1 MRAKRGIGSGGG
13 CDAPNARITIQS
25 RKEINLRIS
34 KEYTTKPHD
43 GCEIIAESFGV
54 TGGYVN
60 KIADIDIP
68 DKWEILYITGESG
81 CGKTTLLREIAHQL
95 GVDIYKTPDELK
107 NYPLFSLYGVDEETQ
122 ITTISLLTSVGLS
135 DAVLWMN
142 TYGELSDSQQA
153 RFDIATAMHD
163 NDIVVI
169 DEFLSTLDRK
179 TAQPVAY
186 SIQKAIREQGKRL
199 IVTTAHDDLA
209 EYLMPDYIVRGSAF
223 PSEWIVLKGSV
234 SGNPFEDAVTYRYGD
249 KFDYRKE
256 RLGELHY
263 KGKYTGGTKEHLFAQ
278 IDGKT
283 IALLVSTYNMHT
295 GGRRISRVVVH
306 PSYRGCGIGKRLVQR
321 YLKDFP
327 DTDVIASMAMYNPI
341 FERAGMTRKK
351 DVDIKPPS
359 GLIKDLKSVSFDFT
373 RWYDKD
379 YLQQVCMSRRV
390 RDLLSKYANKAGSIV
405 IPGGIRIDDDA
416 IAQKIINEPT
426 TAKRVLFG
434 LRPRKMA
441 KYVNENNIC
450 VCESCWKTVGELFMD
465 NGNAVCADCYEAN
478 HPRLF

>member
-1 MRAKRGIGSGGG
+1 MRIV
-13 CDAPNARITIQS
+13 
-25 RKEINLRIS
+25 
-34 KEYTTKPHD
+34 KEYTTRPHD
-43 GCEIIAESFGV
+43 GCELIAESFGV

-68 DKWEILYITGESG
+68 DSWDVLYITGESG
-81 CGKTTLLREIAHQL
+81 CGKTTLLREIAHSL
-95 GVDIYKTPDELK
+95 NVDIYKTPESLK
-107 NYPLFSLYGVDEETQ
+107 HHPLFSLYGVDEQTQ
-122 ITTISLLTSVGLS
+122 VETISLLTSVGLS

-142 TYGELSDSQQA
+142 TYDELSDSQQA
-153 RFDIATAMHD
+153 RFEIATAMHD
-163 NDIVVI
+163 NDVVVI

-186 SIQKAIREQGKRL
+186 SIQKAVREQGKRL
-199 IVTTAHDDLA
+199 IVTTAHDDLTP
-209 EYLMPDYIVRGSAF
+209 YLMPDYTIRGSAF
-223 PSEWIVLKGSV
+223 PSEWVVLKGEV
-234 SGNPFEDAVTYRYGD
+234 SGNPFEDIVTYRYGD

-321 YLKDFP
+321 YLRDFP

-341 FERAGMTRKK
+341 FERAGMTRID

-359 GLIKDLKSVSFDFT
+359 GLMNDLKTVNFDFS

-379 YLQQVCMSRRV
+379 YLEQVCKNRAV
-390 RDLLSKYANKAGSIV
+390 REFLSKYANKAGAIV
-405 IPGGIRIDDDA
+405 IPGGVRIDESA
-416 IAQKIINEPT
+416 IAQKIIDEPT

-465 NGNAVCADCYEAN
+465 NGNAVCAECYEAN
-478 HPRLF
+478 HPRLFEIA